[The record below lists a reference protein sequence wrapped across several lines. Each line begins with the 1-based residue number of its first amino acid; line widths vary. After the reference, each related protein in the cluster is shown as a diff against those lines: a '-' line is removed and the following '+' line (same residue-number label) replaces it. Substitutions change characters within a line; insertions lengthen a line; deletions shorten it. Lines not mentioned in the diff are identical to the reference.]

1 MPLSEQSIIDF
12 LKRTAAV
19 GPAVEVGIGHDA
31 AVVRS
36 PAGEGLVLKSD
47 QTIEE
52 VHFVRREQ
60 PLELVGRKALA
71 RVLSDLG
78 AIGARPIAC
87 LCSLALP
94 DDVTESDVH
103 ALLGG
108 LLELAKR
115 DSVSLV
121 GGDLSR
127 SPKGIVV
134 DVSAL
139 GFLEGRAP
147 MLRSGAKAGDLL
159 VVTGPLGGSREGWHL
174 SFEPRWRLGMA
185 LAASGAVHAALD
197 VSDGLARDVHHLCR
211 ESQVG
216 ARIELGS
223 LPLRELA
230 GGRRATIEQALQ
242 DGEDFEL
249 LLAVAPDR
257 LAGLSKFDRHRKEL
271 RLPEETSLSLLAL
284 TAIGQVTAASAGV
297 VAVDAKGNVTALP
310 PGGYQHQLGA

>member
-1 MPLSEQSIIDF
+1 MPFPEQSIIDF
-12 LKRTAAV
+12 LKRAAPK

-36 PAGEGLVLKSD
+36 PKGEGLVLKSD
-47 QTIEE
+47 QTVED
-52 VHFVRREQ
+52 VHFARHEQ
-60 PLELVGRKALA
+60 PFELVGRKALA

-94 DDVTESDVH
+94 DDVKESDVQ

-127 SPKGIVV
+127 SPRGIVV

-139 GFLEGRAP
+139 GFLEGRRP
-147 MLRSGAKAGDLL
+147 MLRDGAKPGDLL

-174 SFEPRWRLGMA
+174 RFEPRWREGIA
-185 LAASGAVHAALD
+185 LAASGAVHASIDL
-197 VSDGLARDVHHLCR
+197 SDGLARDLHHVCR
-211 ESQVG
+211 ASGTG
-216 ARIELGS
+216 ARVELAA
-223 LPLRELA
+223 LPLRKLA
-230 GGRRATIEQALQ
+230 VGRVATAAQALQ

-249 LLAVAPDR
+249 LLAVEPDR
-257 LAGLSKFDRHRKEL
+257 VAELA
-271 RLPEETSLSLLAL
+271 RLPELASVAL
-284 TAIGQVTAASAGV
+284 TRIGSITVASAGV

>member
-1 MPLSEQSIIDF
+1 MPLSEQSIIEF
-12 LKRTAAV
+12 LKRAAAA

-36 PAGEGLVLKSD
+36 PSGEGLVLKSD

-94 DDVTESDVH
+94 DDVSEAEVQ

-127 SPKGIVV
+127 SPRGIVI

-139 GFLEGRAP
+139 GFLEGRKP
-147 MLRSGAKAGDLL
+147 MLRSGAKEGDLL

-174 SFEPRWRLGMA
+174 RFEPRWREGIA
-185 LAASGAVHAALD
+185 LAASGFVHAAIDL
-197 VSDGLARDVHHLCR
+197 SDGLARDLHHVCAA
-211 ESQVG
+211 SSVG
-216 ARIELGS
+216 ARVELAA
-223 LPLRELA
+223 LPLRQLA
-230 GGRRATIEQALQ
+230 GGRSATVEQALQ

-249 LLAVAPDR
+249 LLAIAPDR
-257 LAGLSKFDRHRKEL
+257 LAEVA
-271 RLPEETSLSLLAL
+271 RLPALAGL
-284 TAIGQVTAASAGV
+284 TLAQVGRCTKASAGV
-297 VAVDAKGNVTALP
+297 VAADAKGNVTALP
-310 PGGYQHQLGA
+310 PGGYQHRLGA

>member
-1 MPLSEQSIIDF
+1 MPLSEQSIIEF
-12 LKRTAAV
+12 LKRAAAA

-36 PAGEGLVLKSD
+36 PQGEGLVLKSD

-78 AIGARPIAC
+78 AIGARPVAC

-94 DDVTESDVH
+94 DDVTEADVH

-127 SPKGIVV
+127 SPRGIVV

-139 GFLEGRAP
+139 GFLDGRAP
-147 MLRSGAKAGDLL
+147 MLRSGARAGDLL

-174 SFEPRWRLGMA
+174 RFEPRWREGIA
-185 LAASGAVHAALD
+185 LASSGAVHAAIDL
-197 VSDGLARDVHHLCR
+197 SDGLARDLHHVCKA
-211 ESQVG
+211 SKVG
-216 ARIELGS
+216 ARVELAA
-223 LPLRELA
+223 LPLRRLA
-230 GGRRATIEQALQ
+230 GGRRATVEQALQ

-249 LLAVAPDR
+249 LMAIAADR
-257 LAGLSKFDRHRKEL
+257 LEEVA
-271 RLPEETSLSLLAL
+271 RLPALASISL
-284 TAIGQVTAASAGV
+284 TRIGRFTDAKDGVAAA
-297 VAVDAKGNVTALP
+297 DAKGNVTALP